1 MDDLL
6 SEKEQIEKM
15 REWWAENGRYVIGGI
30 IIGAGLL
37 FGWNQYQN
45 SKLNAQMDASRLFET
60 LAEHIAAGEL
70 DDAQA
75 TADGLASNFA
85 NTSYAAQSKLAI
97 ARLYM
102 DKNRDQDAAD
112 VLTELLELR
121 GNDELKYVGRLRLA
135 KIRLYQDKAED
146 VIGILS
152 GQDSAAFAALYAEAR
167 GDAYA
172 ALGRYEEA
180 GNAYRQALEDP
191 ASAATIDRALVQ
203 MKLLDLPETTAVE
216 VEAGSDEAGS
226 GDSE

>member
-45 SKLNAQMDASRLFET
+45 SRLNAQLDASRLFET
-60 LAEHIAAGEL
+60 LAGHIAEGDL
-70 DDAQA
+70 DDAQVIADDLA
-75 TADGLASNFA
+75 TNFA
-85 NTSYAAQSKLAI
+85 NTSYAAQSKLAM

-121 GNDELKYVGRLRLA
+121 GNDELKLIGRLRLA
-135 KIRLYQDKAED
+135 KIRLYQDRAED

-152 GQDSAAFAALYAEAR
+152 GQDNAAFAALYAEAR

-203 MKLLDLPETTAVE
+203 MKLLDLPEPTAA
-216 VEAGSDEAGS
+216 EAAVGPDEAGS